1 MKFET
6 TEQFPHLLKAPI
18 VEAVIDFRAKPTGQC
33 EQKKFETYFKEQF
46 RGYPTLQVQFHNQV
60 SYQLRPSSVETS
72 EPAKAISSWH
82 GLAFH
87 SADKL
92 KIAQCQRDGFS
103 FSRLAPYERWEV
115 FEGEALQLWE
125 KYCNLT
131 KPVEIERIG
140 VRFINRIEIDSKG
153 GDLSYYLVNA
163 PRSWDSFPVPF
174 AGFMHS
180 DTFSVPDTNYLI
192 HVIRALQPGD
202 TISVKPAIILD
213 TDIFTQTPQKV
224 DEALVKAKLAEIRWL
239 KNKIFFASLSPGLL
253 ESFK

>member
-6 TEQFPHLLKAPI
+6 TEKFPHLRKAPI
-18 VEAVIDFRAKPTGQC
+18 VEAVIDFRAKPTVQC
-33 EQKKFETYFKEQF
+33 EQKQFETYFKSEF
-46 RGYPTLQVQFHNQV
+46 KDYPAVQIHNQV
-60 SYQLRPSSVETS
+60 NYHLKPGAVEAP
-72 EPAKAISSWH
+72 ELAKATSSWR

-92 KIAQCQRDGFS
+92 KIAQCQLDGFS
-103 FSRLAPYERWEV
+103 FSRLAPYEHWEA
-115 FEGEALQLWE
+115 FEEEALQLWQ
-125 KYCNLT
+125 KYCALT

-140 VRFINRIEIDSKG
+140 VRFINRIEIDSQG
-153 GDLSYYLVNA
+153 GDLGNYLVNA

-202 TISVKPAIILD
+202 AISVKPAIILD
-213 TDIFTQTPQKV
+213 ADIFTQTPQKI
-224 DEALVKAKLAEIRWL
+224 DDGLVKTKLAEIRWL
-239 KNKIFFASLSPGLL
+239 KNKIFFASLASGLL

>member
-1 MKFET
+1 MKIDL
-6 TEQFPHLLKAPI
+6 TEKFPHLSRAPI
-18 VEAVIDFRAKPTGQC
+18 VEAVIDFRAKPTAQS
-33 EQKKFETYFKEQF
+33 EQKQFEEYFKAQF
-46 RGYPTLQVQFHNQV
+46 QGFPAVQIHNQV
-60 SYQLRPSSVETS
+60 NYQLKLGAAEMPD
-72 EPAKAISSWH
+72 PAKATTSWH
-82 GLAFH
+82 GLVFH

-103 FSRLAPYERWEV
+103 FSRLAPYEQWEA
-115 FEGEALQLWE
+115 FEGETIQLWN
-125 KYCNLT
+125 KYCVLT

-140 VRFINRIEIDSKG
+140 VRFINRIEIDGKG
-153 GDLSYYLVNA
+153 GDLSDYLVNA

-202 TISVKPAIILD
+202 AISVKPAIILD

-224 DEALVKAKLAEIRWL
+224 DDALVKIKLAEMRWL
-239 KNKIFFASLSPGLL
+239 KNKIFFASLAPRLL